1 MRLRFRRREP
11 YRWRKG
17 DWFIDSRPKPEKTR
31 TWTLKLG
38 LLILGAYSLFMTG
51 NEIYRQA
58 ADEGYEKG
66 RIRGY
71 EIGLQRGKESI
82 TCPKPW
88 QTTMAAPLTID

>member
-1 MRLRFRRREP
+1 MMTLWP
-11 YRWRKG
+11 YYRCRKG
-17 DWFIDSRPKPEKTR
+17 NWFIDSRPNPEKTR
-31 TWTLKLG
+31 ARTLKLG